1 MVCKP
6 AITDDS
12 TEFWGVRSM
21 EDFEYVCIDLD
32 DLRQR
37 RTRVGAGLGLEVGR
51 RRGLDWAGG
60 RICR

>member
-1 MVCKP
+1 
-6 AITDDS
+6 
-12 TEFWGVRSM
+12 M

-37 RTRVGAGLGLEVGR
+37 RTRVGAGFGLEVGR
-51 RRGLDWAGG
+51 RRGLDWARG